1 MRKSLNYLFLGFVG
15 IIGLG
20 LTSCQEEDLIGN
32 TQNSN
37 ADIASF
43 TDEINQVVAQSI
55 TLTAPN
61 NFSVYDFGYGT
72 CNVSMNGNTIAISDF
87 KADCTIGPFTIT
99 PSSSSEPWCLTYSN
113 DDGIMAVNE
122 YNESVAANHLLGGG
136 TINYGSKTFYL
147 HISKSFFK
155 SGILSVCYKNLP
167 SVKSELVFN
176 RF

>member
-1 MRKSLNYLFLGFVG
+1 MF
-15 IIGLG
+15 IGTMSIA
-20 LTSCQEEDLIGN
+20 LTSCQKEEFFNDANN
-32 TQNSN
+32 T
-37 ADIASF
+37 ITASSL
-43 TDEINQVVAQSI
+43 TKKSQIKAQSI

-72 CNVSMNGNTIAISDF
+72 CNVSINGNTIAISDF

-155 SGILSVCYKNLP
+155 SGTLSVCYKNLP